1 MKKKKERKERQV
13 RGKERRS
20 KESEQKERERKQKR
34 GRRRYGKYGN
44 TLVPAGK
51 GWLYQGISGGAS
63 IRTVQ
68 YPTVRRRKR
77 VIDVWS
83 CYFSANAQYKHIKI
97 KYGKHFF
104 SSILFY
110 IFYSIV
116 FQGIRYHG
124 SQRPLPSHGIRTVL
138 YSSSQSN
145 IGPHKWAA
153 TA

>member
-1 MKKKKERKERQV
+1 MKERKERQV

-51 GWLYQGISGGAS
+51 GWLYQGYQW
-63 IRTVQ
+63 RCQ
-68 YPTVRRRKR
+68 YPYSTVSHCQVSQASDRRLALLFQRQR
-77 VIDVWS
+77 PIQARRVWS
-83 CYFSANAQYKHIKI
+83 TENA
-97 KYGKHFF
+97 HFF

-110 IFYSIV
+110 SIIIMF
-116 FQGIRYHG
+116 FQGICYHG